1 MLQKYTPQTSCIE
14 CHQHVAFSLQSK
26 LNQAKPSWFQWLKPN
41 SDASFIKLSL
51 NDRDL
56 PFEKRLPVLHICNT
70 IGGEK
75 SLHTTSSELIVGK
88 SSGISFNSSN
98 PNAFFT
104 KGWFC
109 NLPMQA
115 SSKRLCP
122 ANNRWQSILISNSCI
137 VRIGWLARLVRM
149 TASTKRRV
157 LAYPARID
165 PTKGSWKSFSLVKRP
180 NHQWPAVW
188 VQPCCST
195 VLL

>member
-56 PFEKRLPVLHICNT
+56 PFEKRLP
-70 IGGEK
+70 
-75 SLHTTSSELIVGK
+75 
-88 SSGISFNSSN
+88 FNSSN